1 MANNDNGTPGPLLS
15 LFFSL
20 VLDLVFCL
28 ISFLF
33 SYLDHLALYDAM
45 LVTRDRWKYDDLLTE
60 VFHVSSLKD
69 ISQQFNPGEDLYTHF
84 NQIVIKKR

>member
-1 MANNDNGTPGPLLS
+1 MKNNNNGTHGPLLS

-33 SYLDHLALYDAM
+33 SYLDYLALYDAM

-60 VFHVSSLKD
+60 VFHVFLPQGY
-69 ISQQFNPGEDLYTHF
+69 ITA
-84 NQIVIKKR
+84 V